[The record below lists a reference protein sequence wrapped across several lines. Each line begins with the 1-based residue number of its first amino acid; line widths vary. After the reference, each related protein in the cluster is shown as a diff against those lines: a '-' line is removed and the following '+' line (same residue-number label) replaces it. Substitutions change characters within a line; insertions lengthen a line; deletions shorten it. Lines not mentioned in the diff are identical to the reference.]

1 MFIKISLFACLF
13 RPTQYGPDVV
23 GILSKLFNSFEE
35 GSLGTSP
42 EVAETAIYLGLEA
55 LKSLCEAE
63 VVSRFISISFSVYV
77 FHSRSQIERIVIGS
91 GHTTANETQ

>member
-1 MFIKISLFACLF
+1 MHRGYQSRELRDKRTLIFILIAFFACPF

-23 GILSKLFNSFEE
+23 GIISKLFNSFEE

-63 VVSRFISISFSVYV
+63 VVYRFILRL
-77 FHSRSQIERIVIGS
+77 SREA
-91 GHTTANETQ
+91 TD